1 MKKADYIIAIDPDAA
16 KSGVAFIDVADKS
29 LISCDCLE
37 FPQLIEYVK
46 RVAYAIPIGKRID
59 TYVEAAWLKNTANYH
74 KGYYDKSGKYHTN
87 SSRVNENISNKNG
100 RNHETGRKIV
110 EMLRY
115 YGIEVQEVQPL
126 RKGWSGPNGKITQG
140 EIEQF
145 ITGFPKRS
153 NSEMRDA
160 VLIGWDKAEL
170 PMRIKVQSKLPKP

>member
-1 MKKADYIIAIDPDAA
+1 MEKADYIIAIDPDAA
-16 KSGVAFIDVADKS
+16 ESGLALIDVACEK
-29 LISCDCLE
+29 LVHCECLK
-37 FPQLIEYVK
+37 FPELIERVK
-46 RVAYAIPIGKRID
+46 GVCWSISIGRRID
-59 TYVEAAWLKNTANYH
+59 VYVEAAWLKNTANYH

-100 RNHETGRKIV
+100 RNHETGRKII

-126 RKGWSGPNGKITQG
+126 RKGWSGPKGKITQG

-153 NSEMRDA
+153 NQEMRDA
-160 VLIGWDKAEL
+160 ALIGWDKAEL
-170 PMRIKVQSKLPKP
+170 PMTIKVPSKLPKR